1 MIAPA
6 HSPTCEEIDADLA
19 DAVSKMLLAVAAD
32 LKAAAEPPRSP
43 TAIRKRISEAALRL
57 IEAANW
63 LADDPVSESDQ
74 LLRDCLRDRPTR
86 SRTVYGHN

>member
-1 MIAPA
+1 MHPRA
-6 HSPTCEEIDADLA
+6 HAHTCEDLDTDLA
-19 DAVSKMLLAVAAD
+19 DAVSNMLLAVAAD
-32 LKAAAEPPRSP
+32 LKAAAERPHSP
-43 TAIRKRISEAALRL
+43 AAIRKRISEAAIRL

-86 SRTVYGHN
+86 SRTVYGQN